1 MHSTSYFIDVFCT
14 PSPHPNC
21 FSLGRKRR
29 TFYNVICTTISSFV
43 DRQLRITSNCGTKV
57 LQSMEQQQ
65 QPSLAQVDAP
75 WSPSVAKV
83 MCQLN
88 SCNCSWTVINS
99 WTRQTGE
106 TTINQR
112 EVPQYTRDVIDVTEI
127 PSKKYQVSTCIQTY
141 FFSLLASEICKAS
154 TCTLNMDS
162 STTDH
167 RLSIPYPIILLTS
180 YSTKRH
186 QVHLKMHKV
195 YWIRSNIRCSD
206 FSVTHRPVYFTE
218 MSARCITLCGEKV
231 LTKNNNLYIST
242 LFQFVVI
249 VVL

>member
-29 TFYNVICTTISSFV
+29 IFYNVICTTISSFV

-65 QPSLAQVDAP
+65 QPSLTQVDAP

-99 WTRQTGE
+99 WTRDGGNNNKPARGA
-106 TTINQR
+106 TI
-112 EVPQYTRDVIDVTEI
+112 YTRCYWCDGDRIKEI
-127 PSKKYQVSTCIQTY
+127 SSKYLY
-141 FFSLLASEICKAS
+141 PNLL
-154 TCTLNMDS
+154 LFPLGQWNLQGFD
-162 STTDH
+162 
-167 RLSIPYPIILLTS
+167 
-180 YSTKRH
+180 
-186 QVHLKMHKV
+186 
-195 YWIRSNIRCSD
+195 
-206 FSVTHRPVYFTE
+206 VYFE
-218 MSARCITLCGEKV
+218 YG
-231 LTKNNNLYIST
+231 
-242 LFQFVVI
+242 
-249 VVL
+249 